1 MNTQD
6 TPISTSKP
14 PPCAPSGTQT
24 CAAEK
29 DTEPS
34 IVAVEEDAESLLLGW
49 DAVEGAVFYELQML
63 KQAVKS
69 IGYVTALSLGKM
81 GVSRV
86 VSPIYVEGLRLI
98 LDSLGMTEAKRI
110 VRPKTGMLPGPWKSL
125 DLRIMVTLWENG
137 ARFPHPVSLCPL
149 SHPLSLLSSLP
160 SRLLSCGSFSSLFL
174 PINFTPALF
183 PAPFHGCLTSF
194 PKTETPRR
202 TVKSNMVRK
211 RNLSHSTPYR
221 FRVRVRDKVDW
232 LPFQTSSL
240 LHTLSTFVQRM
251 AAPRGEV
258 GGAAGCV
265 TLSWEPVEEAAA
277 YAVHMRE
284 QGAVRWKEVGRVGGT
299 SVKKKNLEAGK
310 AYHFRVRPVGE
321 RVEDVWVWSPWSEAM
336 SPPSLPPVLRR
347 MFGSRLAVEGGK
359 EGKREIGV
367 ESLAG
372 SVVGVYASAH
382 WCAPCRQFTPQLA
395 NFYRGLQGAGKAFE
409 IVFVSLDQEKEAF
422 ELYFESMPWLAIPWE
437 GGEGEREALMRMYQ
451 ITSVPRLL
459 IFGRDG
465 ELLENNAVGSQ
476 FLREE
481 AFHSWWEGRPFRAGG
496 GGCCGG
502 GGCK

>member
-1 MNTQD
+1 
-6 TPISTSKP
+6 
-14 PPCAPSGTQT
+14 
-24 CAAEK
+24 
-29 DTEPS
+29 
-34 IVAVEEDAESLLLGW
+34 
-49 DAVEGAVFYELQML
+49 
-63 KQAVKS
+63 
-69 IGYVTALSLGKM
+69 
-81 GVSRV
+81 
-86 VSPIYVEGLRLI
+86 
-98 LDSLGMTEAKRI
+98 
-110 VRPKTGMLPGPWKSL
+110 
-125 DLRIMVTLWENG
+125 
-137 ARFPHPVSLCPL
+137 
-149 SHPLSLLSSLP
+149 
-160 SRLLSCGSFSSLFL
+160 
-174 PINFTPALF
+174 
-183 PAPFHGCLTSF
+183 
-194 PKTETPRR
+194 
-202 TVKSNMVRK
+202 MVRK
-211 RNLSHSTPYR
+211 RNLSHSSSYR
-221 FRVRVRDKVDW
+221 FRVRARDKVDW

-240 LHTLSTFVQRM
+240 LNTLPTSVQRM
-251 AAPRGEV
+251 AAPREEV

-310 AYHFRVRPVGE
+310 AYHFRIRPVGE
-321 RVEDVWVWSPWSEAM
+321 RVEDVWVWSPWTEAM

-347 MFGSRLAVEGGK
+347 MFGSRLAVGGGK
-359 EGKREIGV
+359 ESKREIGV

-395 NFYRGLQGAGKAFE
+395 NFYRGLRGAGKAFE

-437 GGEGEREALMRMYQ
+437 GGEGEREELMRMYQ

-465 ELLENNAVGSQ
+465 ELLENNAVGPQ

>member
-69 IGYVTALSLGKM
+69 IGGEEDSQAEDWNAARAMEEPGLTDHGDAVGEWCTLSA
-81 GVSRV
+81 
-86 VSPIYVEGLRLI
+86 
-98 LDSLGMTEAKRI
+98 SL
-110 VRPKTGMLPGPWKSL
+110 
-125 DLRIMVTLWENG
+125 
-137 ARFPHPVSLCPL
+137 
-149 SHPLSLLSSLP
+149 
-160 SRLLSCGSFSSLFL
+160 
-174 PINFTPALF
+174 
-183 PAPFHGCLTSF
+183 
-194 PKTETPRR
+194 
-202 TVKSNMVRK
+202 KSNMVRK

-347 MFGSRLAVEGGK
+347 MFGSRLAVEVGK
-359 EGKREIGV
+359 EGKKEIGV